1 MIKVS
6 HNSYTQSVRDKREEV
21 ISFRNDLFK
30 RYTYMR
36 KKKESVSTSKG
47 KSQSNRTGQMKPVRT
62 SSINTGTDEL
72 VKAKG
77 TSI

>member
-47 KSQSNRTGQMKPVRT
+47 KSQGNRTGQMKPMRT

-72 VKAKG
+72 IKPQG

>member
-47 KSQSNRTGQMKPVRT
+47 KSQSNRTAQMKPVRT